1 MTTLDPQ
8 FATKVLVFHV
18 GPVLRSP
25 FAPQTQ
31 MADLEQSHGLCESLA
46 RQREEAQRENERLR
60 SSYKEAERTLGARER
75 VHRHRVKGL
84 EEQVNISCQNQT
96 FSGSQG
102 RADSCGFPDPFL
114 VCCAAAGIH
123 PEGAAAAGDEETTT
137 FSSLPPNVYRKLR
150 KDPTAARHHDNRGT
164 STRPD

>member
-1 MTTLDPQ
+1 
-8 FATKVLVFHV
+8 
-18 GPVLRSP
+18 
-25 FAPQTQ
+25 

-84 EEQVNISCQNQT
+84 EEQVNISCQIQT

-102 RADSCGFPDPFL
+102 RVGSCDFPDPFL
-114 VCCAAAGIH
+114 VCCVAAGIH

-137 FSSLPPNVYRKLR
+137 FSSIPTNVYGKLR
-150 KDPTAARHHDNRGT
+150 KGPYSRASPRQPGNIHSSPIDCSNTEPNTAVIFGPLATVKKRASG
-164 STRPD
+164 